1 VTAPTD
7 WLAIDWILASVAAL
21 LAVGAAGI
29 ARPHSFFLIAR
40 VLFPLGAALNALIAV
55 VAVVALTVAL
65 NSGPEVAVLPLGL
78 PGLPFHLR
86 LDPLSAFFLFLLGGA
101 GAGISIFASGYF
113 RKGEGTAPGL
123 LCLEYH
129 LFVASMAMVMLADD
143 AYVFMVMWEL
153 MALSSFFLVTANHT
167 IPDIRR
173 AGYLYLLVAH
183 VGAIAILLAF
193 GVLQANTGDYTFAN
207 MRVQELSP
215 FWASVAFLLALFGF
229 GAKAGIVPLHI
240 WLPEAHPAAPS
251 PVSALM
257 SGVMLKTAI
266 YGMLRIGFEV
276 LQLQLWW
283 WGVLALV
290 IGLVTALFGV
300 VFSAIQSDMK
310 RLLAY
315 SSIENIGL
323 LLVAMGLA
331 WLFSAYGM
339 SSLAALAL
347 TAALY
352 HALNHAYFKSLLFLC
367 TGAVLHG
374 TGERSLGKLG
384 GLLRFMPWVGW
395 MALAGALAA
404 AGLPPLNGFVSEW
417 LLLQSFLFTLG
428 LPGTFVNMLVPVVA
442 AGVAL
447 VAALGGYVMVKFY
460 GVIFLGQPREP
471 NLARSHDAGRWE
483 RFGLAWLALPC
494 LLLGLFP
501 AHVIAL
507 IDPVTR
513 VLVGEGAGPSVA
525 ANGWVF
531 LAPFAPDRASYSPL
545 LFLLLVIA
553 SYALTFVGVRR
564 LYHGRMRNAPPWD
577 CGYPLL
583 NARMQDTAEGFGQPI
598 RQVFEPFFRIERH
611 LPSPFDRQPYYELRA
626 SDHFWHWFYLP
637 IARIVEHTS
646 RLVGFLQQ
654 GRIATYLLYSF
665 VTLLVMLVLVFR

>member
-1 VTAPTD
+1 MNPTD
-7 WLAIDWILASVAAL
+7 WLAIDWILAGIAVLLVVAA
-21 LAVGAAGI
+21 VGI
-29 ARPHSFFLIAR
+29 ARVHSFFLVAR
-40 VLFPLGAALNALIAV
+40 VLFPIGGAACALIAV
-55 VAVVALTVAL
+55 AAATALEA
-65 NSGPEVAVLPLGL
+65 GAEVAVLPLGL
-78 PGLPFHLR
+78 PDLPFHLR
-86 LDPLSAFFLFLLGGA
+86 LDALSAFFLFLLGVA
-101 GAGISIFASGYF
+101 GTGISLFASGYF
-113 RKGEGTAPGL
+113 RRGEGTPPGL
-123 LCLEYH
+123 LCLLYH
-129 LFVASMAMVMLADD
+129 LFVASMALVMLADD
-143 AYVFMVMWEL
+143 AYMFMVTWEL
-153 MALSSFFLVTANHT
+153 MALSSYFLVTANHT
-167 IPDIRR
+167 IPAIRR

-193 GVLQANTGDYTFAN
+193 GVLQAGTGDYTFAG
-207 MRVQELSP
+207 MRAQTLTP
-215 FWASVAFLLALFGF
+215 FWASIAFLLALFGF

-266 YGMLRIGFEV
+266 YGLLRIGFEV
-276 LQLQLWW
+276 LPIQLWW
-283 WGVLALV
+283 WGVLALI

-300 VFSAIQSDMK
+300 VFSAIQTDMK

-323 LLVAMGLA
+323 LLVALGLA
-331 WLFSAYGM
+331 WLFTAYRMSA
-339 SSLAALAL
+339 LAALAL

-352 HALNHAYFKSLLFLC
+352 HALNHACFKSLLFLC

-374 TGERSLGKLG
+374 TGERSLGKMG

-395 MALAGALAA
+395 TALAGALAC

-417 LLLQSFLFTLG
+417 LLLQSFIFTLG

-447 VAALGGYVMVKFY
+447 VAALGGYVMVKFF

-471 NLARSHDAGRWE
+471 NLARSHDAGNWE
-483 RFGLAWLALPC
+483 RAGLIWLAAAC
-494 LLLGLFP
+494 VLLGLLP
-501 AHVIAL
+501 TQVITL

-513 VLVGEGAGPSVA
+513 VLVGDGAGPMVV

-545 LFLLLVIA
+545 LFLLLLAV
-553 SYALTFVGVRR
+553 SYVVVFVGVRR
-564 LYHGRMRNAPPWD
+564 LYHGRVRSAPPWD

-598 RQVFEPFFRIERH
+598 RQVFEPFFRVERH
-611 LPSPFDRQPYYELRA
+611 LPGPFDREPYYELRA
-626 SDHFWHWFYLP
+626 TDHIWHWLYLP
-637 IARIVEHTS
+637 IARAVEQLS
-646 RLVGFLQQ
+646 RLVGMLQQ
-654 GRIATYLLYSF
+654 GRISTYLLYSF
-665 VTLLVMLVLVFR
+665 VTLLVMLILVFR